1 MAKDFLR
8 VKVLHWKD
16 DLAATNI
23 AECLREIGL
32 GELLVQSPK
41 SLLFTTQKEL
51 ETIVPNLSEVDF
63 FIVASTHRSETK
75 KPALTVH
82 PTGNFGTADIGGTI
96 RTLSYTWP
104 AALKIG
110 LQYFAKNAPEGF
122 EATMEATHHGP
133 TDWKK
138 PLIFIEI
145 GSTETEWVRK
155 DLGEIV
161 AKAIK
166 EIYEAQGAKRM
177 AHGQFE
183 NYAAFGGIHYCASFN
198 KIQIENEKA
207 AIGHVVPKYASE
219 AITEDIVKQALEKS
233 FAKKAVI
240 DWKGLKSEARGKVVT
255 TLEKIGIPYVTTA
268 DL

>member
-1 MAKDFLR
+1 MDNAKI
-8 VKVLHWKD
+8 KVLHWKS

-23 AECLREIGL
+23 AECLHEIGL
-32 GELLVQSPK
+32 GELLIESPK

-51 ETIVPNLSEVDF
+51 ETIVTNLNDVDF

-82 PTGNFGTADIGGTI
+82 PTGNFGTANLGGGLGE
-96 RTLSYTWP
+96 LSHTWP

-110 LQYFAKNAPEGF
+110 SQYFAKNTPEGF

-145 GSTETEWVRK
+145 GSTEKEWVRK
-155 DLGEIV
+155 DLGIIV
-161 AKAIK
+161 AKAIEEMLK
-166 EIYEAQGAKRM
+166 AEGRGLKAKY
-177 AHGQFE
+177 E

-207 AIGHVVPKYASE
+207 AVGHVVPKYASE

-233 FAKKAVI
+233 FAKKAII
-240 DWKGLKSEARGKVVT
+240 DWKGLKSEARDKVISA
-255 TLEKIGIPYVTTA
+255 LEKFSVPYVKTG

>member
-1 MAKDFLR
+1 MSS

-16 DLAATNI
+16 DLAAENI
-23 AECLREIGL
+23 AACLRELGL
-32 GELLVQSPK
+32 GKFLVQSPK
-41 SLLFTTQKEL
+41 SLLVTTQKEL
-51 ETIVPNLSEVDF
+51 ETFVPNIEEVDF
-63 FIVASTHRSETK
+63 FLVASTHRSETK

-82 PTGNFGTADIGGTI
+82 PTGNFGTSDLGGNKGE
-96 RTLSYTWP
+96 LSYTWP

-155 DLGEIV
+155 DLGAIV

-166 EIYEAQGAKRM
+166 EIYEAHTASRNPQT
-177 AHGQFE
+177 E
-183 NYAAFGGIHYCASFN
+183 NYAGFGGIHYCPSFDP
-198 KIQIENEKA
+198 IQIENEKT
-207 AIGHVVPKYASE
+207 AIGHIVPRYASE

-233 FAKKAVI
+233 FAKKAII
-240 DWKGLKSEARGKVVT
+240 DWKGLKSEARTKVVSA
-255 TLEKIGIPYVTTA
+255 LEKLCVDYVKTSE
-268 DL
+268 L

>member
-1 MAKDFLR
+1 MAKDFLK

-16 DLAATNI
+16 DLAASNI

-32 GELLVQSPK
+32 GELLVRSPK
-41 SLLFTTQKEL
+41 SLLLTTQKEL
-51 ETIVPNLSEVDF
+51 ENICPDANEVDY

-82 PTGNFGTADIGGTI
+82 PTGNFGTADIGGEI
-96 RTLSYTWP
+96 GKLSYTWP

-138 PLIFIEI
+138 PLVFIEI
-145 GSTETEWVRK
+145 GSTEKEWIRK

-166 EIYEAQGAKRM
+166 EIFEAHAESPMPQA
-177 AHGQFE
+177 E
-183 NYAAFGGIHYCASFN
+183 NYAGFGGIHYCPSFDP
-198 KIQIENEKA
+198 IQIENEQV
-207 AIGHVVPKYASE
+207 AIGHIVPRYASE

-233 FAKKAVI
+233 FAKKAII
-240 DWKGLKSEARGKVVT
+240 DWKGLKSEARTKVVSA
-255 TLEKIGIPYVTTA
+255 LEKLNVSYVTTSEF
-268 DL
+268 

>member
-1 MAKDFLR
+1 MDGEKLNI
-8 VKVLHWKD
+8 KVLHWKD
-16 DLAATNI
+16 DPAATNI
-23 AECLREIGL
+23 ANHLRETGL
-32 GELLVQSPK
+32 GNLVIESKK
-41 SLLFTTQKEL
+41 SLLFATQKEL
-51 ETIVPNLSEVDF
+51 ESFVPEIQKVDY

-82 PTGNFGTADIGGTI
+82 PTGNFGTADIGGAI
-96 RTLSYTWP
+96 GTLSYTWP
-104 AALKIG
+104 AALKIS

-133 TDWKK
+133 TDWEK

-166 EIYEAQGAKRM
+166 DICEKMPTAK
-177 AHGQFE
+177 FE
-183 NYAAFGGIHYCASFN
+183 NYAGFGGIHYCASFN

-207 AIGHVVPKYASE
+207 AVGHVVPKYASE

-233 FAKKAVI
+233 FAKKAII
-240 DWKGLKSEARGKVVT
+240 DWKGLKSEARNIVVS
-255 TLEKIGIPYVTTA
+255 A
-268 DL
+268 